1 MTMAAWRAMRNTP
14 NAKVTVSQM
23 GNPSRMAVTAKLTA
37 TVTVSKNGRPVI

>member
-1 MTMAAWRAMRNTP
+1 MTMAAWCAMRNTL

-23 GNPSRMAVTAKLTA
+23 GNPSGMAATAKLTA